1 MKNHLSAEHFQTEE
15 AAFAYVEAKLWANGP
30 VCHHC
35 GETGRIGRLQGKT
48 NRAGLYKCYA
58 CRKPFT
64 VRMGTI
70 FESSHVPLRVWL
82 QVMYLVCSSKKG
94 ISTNQIQRTLQ
105 CSMKT
110 AWFLTHRV
118 RECMKETTAIIGPI
132 GGAGRTVE
140 GDETY
145 IGGKPE
151 NRLSGEVLPKKSVMS
166 LVERD
171 GRVRSFHVPYVD
183 AQSLHPIIAKHV
195 HTDSRFVTDEA
206 RVYRIPGR
214 TMADHQSVNH
224 FAKEYVRDDVFTN
237 TVEGYFSVLKRGIY
251 GVYQH
256 VSEAHL
262 HRYLAEFDF
271 RHSNRARLGV
281 DDKARADLALAGAV
295 GKRLTYQGT
304 REKWTAEPRS
314 TF

>member
-1 MKNHLSAEHFQTEE
+1 MKSALSAEHFQTEE

-35 GETGRIGRLQGKT
+35 GERNRIGRLQGKT

-82 QVMYLVCSSKKG
+82 QVMYLICSSKKG
-94 ISTNQIQRTLQ
+94 ISTRQIQRTLSS
-105 CSMKT
+105 SMKT
-110 AWFLTHRV
+110 AWFLTHRI
-118 RECMKETTAIIGPI
+118 RECMKEVSGIVGPI
-132 GGAGRTVE
+132 GGAGMTVE
-140 GDETY
+140 ADETF
-145 IGGKPE
+145 IGGKPA
-151 NRLSGEVLPKKSVMS
+151 NRLSGEVLPKKSVLS

-171 GRVRSFHVPYVD
+171 GRVRSFRVPYVD
-183 AQSLHPIIAKHV
+183 AANLHPIIAKHI
-195 HTDSRFVTDEA
+195 HTDSRFITDEA
-206 RVYRIPGR
+206 AVYRIPGSI
-214 TMADHQSVNH
+214 MADHQSVNH
-224 FAKEYVRDDVFTN
+224 SAKEYVRDDVYTN
-237 TVEGYFSVLKRGIY
+237 SVEGYFSVLKRGIY

-271 RHSNRARLGV
+271 RHSNRAKLGV
-281 DDKARADLALAGAV
+281 DDKMRADLALVGAI
-295 GKRLTYQGT
+295 GKRLTYRTVGGK
-304 REKWTAEPRS
+304 RPTAAP
-314 TF
+314 T

>member
-35 GETGRIGRLQGKT
+35 GEANRIGRLQGKT

-82 QVMYLVCSSKKG
+82 HVMYLACSSKKG

-110 AWFLTHRV
+110 AWFLGHRI
-118 RECMKETTAIIGPI
+118 RECMREVSDIVGPL
-132 GGAGRTVE
+132 GGKGMTIEA
-140 GDETY
+140 DETY
-145 IGGKPE
+145 IGGKPG
-151 NRLSGEVLPKKSVMS
+151 NRLSGKVAPKQSVLS

-171 GRVRSFHVPYVD
+171 GRVRSFRVPHVD
-183 AQSLHPIIAKHV
+183 ATNLHPIIAKHA
-195 HTDSRFVTDEA
+195 HPDSRFITDEA
-206 RVYRIPGR
+206 PVYRIPGQA
-214 TMADHQSVNH
+214 MADHQSVNH
-224 FAKEYVRDDVFTN
+224 SAKEYVRDDIFTN
-237 TVEGYFSVLKRGIY
+237 SAEGYFSVLKRGIY

-262 HRYLAEFDF
+262 HRYLHEFDF
-271 RHSNRARLGV
+271 RHSNRAKLGV
-281 DDKARADLALAGAV
+281 DDKMRADRALLGAV

-304 REKWTAEPRS
+304 RGTPTAKAANPA
-314 TF
+314 